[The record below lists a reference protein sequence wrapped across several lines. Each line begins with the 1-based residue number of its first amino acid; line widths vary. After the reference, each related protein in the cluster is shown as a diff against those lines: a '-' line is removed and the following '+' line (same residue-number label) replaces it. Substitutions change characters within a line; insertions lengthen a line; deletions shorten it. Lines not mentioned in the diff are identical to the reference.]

1 RERQASPHSGTR
13 TGAAREANSRVART
27 FSSAGPLGRR
37 SGQDA
42 RLASTPTSA
51 ADLRVEGRQTG
62 GKTMSRACKLAA
74 AFAAILTVS
83 TVQAQVADNSVKIG
97 VLTDLSGPASDA
109 TGQGSV
115 VAAQMAVED
124 FGGKVAGVP
133 IELVSANHQ
142 LKPDIGS
149 EIATRWY

>member
-1 RERQASPHSGTR
+1 
-13 TGAAREANSRVART
+13 
-27 FSSAGPLGRR
+27 
-37 SGQDA
+37 
-42 RLASTPTSA
+42 
-51 ADLRVEGRQTG
+51 
-62 GKTMSRACKLAA
+62 MSRACKLAA

-149 EIATRWY
+149 EIATRWYDASKKST